1 MTFKSILEFL
11 NNNAIFIDII
21 SCVFTV
27 IALVFTLYLWLLD
40 QRDDEKDYVENKRE
54 YIQKLDAIINNIDD
68 RSNPAGIVEQM
79 GKADSVI
86 EEVISYRFWANTPH
100 YKIIK
105 EMEEFHKNSKYY
117 ISALKRISEQ
127 LEEQSIFYI
136 DVNQKLELRNRY
148 IKKLSYF
155 INFLK
160 NDEWL

>member
-21 SCVFTV
+21 SCFFTV

-40 QRDDEKDYVENKRE
+40 QRDDEKDYVENKSK
-54 YIQKLDAIINNIDD
+54 YIKQLEATINTIDNK
-68 RSNPAGIVEQM
+68 SNAGFIVEQM
-79 GKADSVI
+79 CKADSVI

-100 YKIIK
+100 YRIIK
-105 EMEEFHKNSKYY
+105 DMEEFHKNSKYY
-117 ISALKRISEQ
+117 ISAIKRIDVHFEQ
-127 LEEQSIFYI
+127 ESIFYI
-136 DVNQKLELRNRY
+136 DINQKLELKSRY